1 MLTSIRAVYHDD
13 GTLEF
18 AEPPPEVRG
27 TTEVIITFL
36 DAALDSADPHDLRTY
51 GISPVEAAE
60 LRLRFGAIAEDWDD
74 PAMDIYDDYETNKAL
89 NTGGN

>member
-18 AEPPPEVRG
+18 AEPPPEVQG
-27 TTEVIITFL
+27 ATQVIITFL
-36 DAALDSADPHDLRTY
+36 DSASDPHDLRTY

-60 LRLRFGAIAEDWDD
+60 LRLRYGAIAEDWDD
-74 PAMDIYDDYETNKAL
+74 PAMDIYDDYETNKARL
-89 NTGGN
+89 